1 MTVNILSVNTV
12 FILSVTKYS
21 LSELYRY
28 SEDWRWSEGVPDIY
42 QINGRRSPQL
52 RYKTL
57 EERIRSSSV
66 GEWRWRENQQNRN
79 ELYTPKLYENYEEK
93 QPSGLSLDDD
103 YLMKWMKSYVERIK
117 KKRGFNLDKSG
128 VDKTDDAQ
136 IPVYI
141 GQQRQ
146 EEPGVSGR
154 AVDSPSHQQ
163 WRWRDQDQERE
174 VVIHMKR
181 NRNKNPRIATNR
193 QVCFF
198 CRILQKLLFSHK
210 VASVSFSLGPS

>member
-93 QPSGLSLDDD
+93 EASGLLLDDD

-136 IPVYI
+136 IPVII
-141 GQQRQ
+141 GQQSQ

-154 AVDSPSHQQ
+154 AVDSLSDQQ

-193 QVCFF
+193 QDCFF
-198 CRILQKLLFSHK
+198 CRIIQKL
-210 VASVSFSLGPS
+210 

>member
-93 QPSGLSLDDD
+93 EASGLLLDDD

-136 IPVYI
+136 IPVII
-141 GQQRQ
+141 GQQSQ

-154 AVDSPSHQQ
+154 AVDSLSDQQ

>member
-1 MTVNILSVNTV
+1 MTVKILSVNAV

-93 QPSGLSLDDD
+93 EASGLLLDDD

-136 IPVYI
+136 IPVII
-141 GQQRQ
+141 GQQSQ

-154 AVDSPSHQQ
+154 AVDSLSDQQ

-193 QVCFF
+193 QVCF
-198 CRILQKLLFSHK
+198 
-210 VASVSFSLGPS
+210 SVGSSKSYYFLTK

>member
-1 MTVNILSVNTV
+1 MLSVNTV

-52 RYKTL
+52 RYNTL

-66 GEWRWRENQQNRN
+66 GEWRWRENHQNRN

-136 IPVYI
+136 IPVII

-146 EEPGVSGR
+146 KEPGVSGR
-154 AVDSPSHQQ
+154 AVDSLSDQQ

-174 VVIHMKR
+174 VIIHMKR

>member
-52 RYKTL
+52 RYKSL
-57 EERIRSSSV
+57 EESIRSRSV

-79 ELYTPKLYENYEEK
+79 ELYTPKLHENYEEK
-93 QPSGLSLDDD
+93 QPSGLSIDDD

-136 IPVYI
+136 IPVII

-154 AVDSPSHQQ
+154 AVDSLSDQQ

-193 QVCFF
+193 QVFF
-198 CRILQKLLFSHK
+198 
-210 VASVSFSLGPS
+210 SVGSFTSYYFLTK